1 MPRYPPINIVDGLK
15 IFGQCFFRL
24 DKLKALVKTSV
35 ELMPRY
41 SSINHVVDAL
51 KMAWKCLFRP
61 HKVKALANCF
71 MPSSISVVDGLRVA
85 YGDDY
90 YICRFQIPGEIEA
103 EVAEMGVEHFMKK
116 IFTYGTPGPL
126 ILPKGK
132 GFGDSPD
139 TPVFL
144 PPWLTEEDVA
154 YYVSKFEKTGFT
166 GGVNYYRAL
175 DLTWEVT
182 VAWNGAQVEVPT
194 KFIVGDLDLVYH
206 MPGNQDYIHKG
217 GFETD
222 VPMLEEVV
230 VIKDAAHFINQE
242 VPDEI
247 SKHIYD
253 FIRRY

>member
-71 MPSSISVVDGLRVA
+71 MPSSISVVDGLR
-85 YGDDY
+85 
-90 YICRFQIPGEIEA
+90 IPGEIEA

-175 DLTWEVT
+175 DLTWEL
-182 VAWNGAQVEVPT
+182 VAPWTGAQVKVPA
-194 KFIVGDLDLVYH
+194 KFITGDYDLVYH
-206 MPGNQDYIHKG
+206 MPGMQDYIHKG
-217 GFETD
+217 GFKSD
-222 VPMLEEVV
+222 VPLLEDVV

-242 VPDEI
+242 IPDEV

-253 FIRRY
+253 FIQKF